1 MQEMIPASDSDV
13 HFLLPLPPGIHAEAL
28 EMFGFFTY
36 EFRVG
41 HKLPWTTAQG
51 RFGRALRHT
60 GIQFPPPQLFCVPSR
75 NEKYI
80 TVTAPYAQTVFDG
93 RNITANPPRTQLWAL
108 LYTQVRMAD
117 DSDTRNVLIADRKLR
132 LMPQKVSQGA
142 SPINTDATTQGIT
155 GWLNKEVE
163 QLLNVYGLPLDSALS
178 VLTVELMPGY
188 DNFLVDQ
195 RKNQSLRSFSVSK
208 VDSTSVININSS
220 SVNQTNFKQYMRMA
234 NESMQQVKEQI
245 DANLAKDVSTGNDED
260 VAMFG
265 IYDDQGP
272 RPLTSDLGNSR
283 ILRTS
288 TLIAVPEVCCTV

>member
-1 MQEMIPASDSDV
+1 
-13 HFLLPLPPGIHAEAL
+13 
-28 EMFGFFTY
+28 
-36 EFRVG
+36 
-41 HKLPWTTAQG
+41 
-51 RFGRALRHT
+51 
-60 GIQFPPPQLFCVPSR
+60 
-75 NEKYI
+75 
-80 TVTAPYAQTVFDG
+80 
-93 RNITANPPRTQLWAL
+93 
-108 LYTQVRMAD
+108 MAD
-117 DSDTRNVLIADRKLR
+117 DSDARNVLIADRKLR
-132 LMPQKVSQGA
+132 VMPQKVSQGA